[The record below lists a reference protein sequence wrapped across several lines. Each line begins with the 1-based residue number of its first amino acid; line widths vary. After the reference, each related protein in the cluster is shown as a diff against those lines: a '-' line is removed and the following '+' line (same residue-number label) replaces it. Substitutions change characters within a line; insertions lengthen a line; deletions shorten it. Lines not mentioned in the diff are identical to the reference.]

1 MNWKFLCLLSAIL
14 LAGCDS
20 TAIEFAKQ
28 TRALLNEYQKKIND
42 QISEATQYYGQDAD
56 IAKSAASRQLNDSLG
71 VDREE
76 RSSELA
82 SDYLEGR
89 KPVSLYRTHIRA
101 YAKVEYDARKDSL
114 QAAVDASL
122 PYVQQLAKL
131 EADKETVEALGKA
144 LDALQQKRSLKTEGE
159 DLKGFVAETKKDFG
173 QMVCADL
180 KRQKTDLDKRIAS
193 ESGAQKTAD
202 QAQSDA
208 VAKLRTDRK
217 CDEPKK
223 AAPK

>member
-1 MNWKFLCLLSAIL
+1 
-14 LAGCDS
+14 
-20 TAIEFAKQ
+20 
-28 TRALLNEYQKKIND
+28 
-42 QISEATQYYGQDAD
+42 
-56 IAKSAASRQLNDSLG
+56 
-71 VDREE
+71 
-76 RSSELA
+76 
-82 SDYLEGR
+82 
-89 KPVSLYRTHIRA
+89 
-101 YAKVEYDARKDSL
+101 
-114 QAAVDASL
+114 L

-217 CDEPKK
+217 CDEPEK